1 VIFIPK
7 PGNDPNF
14 PQNHRPIS
22 LLSSV
27 GKLIE
32 RLIHSR
38 LATSTKKHS
47 TQDQLL
53 RVTELASV
61 SHERKHVTGAVFL
74 DVAKAFD
81 TGWHAGLVHKLRRS
95 GASVAM
101 AQLTHSFLYN
111 RSFRA
116 KINNVL
122 PAEHPIEAGVL
133 QGSVLSPHLY
143 AVYTADIPKVC
154 NTTLGII
161 ARSKQPRMATAY
173 LHDAIDALETWFR
186 RWLIDVNPEKGSALL
201 ITRRRL
207 EPRGHVRMFGQ
218 VIPLKDQTKYVGV
231 ILDKKLLF
239 TPHVD
244 YAVAKTKMVAG
255 QLSSLT
261 CRKSKMSPKNQLVM
275 YKTIIRP
282 TLTYASIVWGHVA
295 DVHPNK
301 MKVVQNRFLRT
312 AFDTPWFVRNNQLHR
327 DAELPMLKEFL
338 FEIALRAE
346 DGVVRMIPSTTP
358 KHPLQIM
365 RIVQSFSD

>member
-7 PGNDPNF
+7 PGKDPKF

-27 GKLIE
+27 GKVIK
-32 RLIHSR
+32 RLIHST
-38 LATSTKKHS
+38 LASSTNNSIPDEQFGFRPKHS

-53 RVTELASV
+53 RVTEFASV

-218 VIPLKDQTKYVGV
+218 VIPKCC
-231 ILDKKLLF
+231 
-239 TPHVD
+239 H
-244 YAVAKTKMVAG
+244 
-255 QLSSLT
+255 
-261 CRKSKMSPKNQLVM
+261 
-275 YKTIIRP
+275 RP
-282 TLTYASIVWGHVA
+282 PNALESHSTLTI
-295 DVHPNK
+295 
-301 MKVVQNRFLRT
+301 R
-312 AFDTPWFVRNNQLHR
+312 
-327 DAELPMLKEFL
+327 
-338 FEIALRAE
+338 
-346 DGVVRMIPSTTP
+346 
-358 KHPLQIM
+358 
-365 RIVQSFSD
+365 